1 MKYCPNCG
9 SEYLDETDICSDC
22 NIRLTGENEYLKR
35 KDAEDAE
42 LKELD
47 RLSRVC
53 VLENRFEGDVIRDA
67 LEKEGITFII
77 REFRDTAYDGLFI
90 TQLGWGEVMVSD
102 EEVKR
107 AEETIDNIRKDIAK
121 ENKY

>member
-9 SEYLDETDICSDC
+9 SEYFDEVDMCSDC

-35 KDAEDAE
+35 KDAEDAR

-53 VLENRFEGDVIRDA
+53 VLENRFEADVIRDA
-67 LEKEGITFII
+67 LEKDGITFII

-90 TQLGWGEVMVSD
+90 PQLGWGEVMVSD
-102 EEVKR
+102 AEADR
-107 AEETIDNIRKDIAK
+107 AEKIIGDIRKDIAK
-121 ENKY
+121 ENKD

>member
-9 SEYLDETDICSDC
+9 SEYFDEVDICSDC

-42 LKELD
+42 LKKLYNF
-47 RLSRVC
+47 SRVC
-53 VLENRFEGDVIRDA
+53 VLENRFEADVIKDA
-67 LEKEGITFII
+67 LEKEGIIFIVK
-77 REFRDTAYDGLFI
+77 EFKDTAYDGLFI
-90 TQLGWGEVMVSD
+90 TQLGWGEVMVPD

-107 AEETIDNIRKDIAK
+107 AEKLIDNIRKSIEEEK
-121 ENKY
+121 K